1 MSRRKPKRPPT
12 DEPAPTVEESS
23 TTPSKLRPWLLAA
36 ATALLVARPLWPSES
51 AAEQGDGAAVV
62 MLWLV
67 LLAGWLLAESFM
79 GKFTLRWSALDLAVG
94 LLIVLV
100 VGSALRGASVGA
112 PRLSINMLWEW
123 VGFGTAYFLIRQLIA
138 STREARAIVAV
149 MIGLAMTLSAFGL
162 YQYFV
167 DMPATRAAYEANP
180 DAALRQAGEWYPEGS
195 RERQLFEQRLASTEP
210 MATFAL
216 TNSLAGVLAP
226 WLVALALVA
235 VSLISVHDG
244 GRLAWVG
251 TVVSAG
257 VIAFCLVLTK
267 SRSAY
272 LATAVGVAAV
282 VVGLAWRWGRRTARI
297 LFGLG
302 AAAAL
307 LVAIGVG
314 VGGLDV
320 EVLSEAPKSLGY
332 RLQYWQ
338 STRALIADAPLTGVG
353 PGNFG
358 DQYTRYKLPEASEE
372 IADPHNFLLE
382 VAATAGI
389 PALLALGLV
398 LLLFARSVWQGK
410 HEQKTGANIDDGD
423 EPLGES
429 VGADT
434 EPEREVIDATMHV
447 AWGGV
452 AGFLVA
458 FMLGD
463 LVSVQLSFEWM
474 VGGCVI
480 TGLMVAA
487 LAGWIR
493 RGRFTAGAAALCVCV
508 FLINL
513 LVAGGFTMPAVAG
526 SFWLLLAVGETLAH
540 GTRPAQTVPRGLGLS
555 MFAGVATLAVVC
567 HNTMYV
573 PVVYAKARMDAA
585 LRDPRGPAIE
595 WQNAANEDRR
605 ATEPRRLLCASLFDR
620 IMKQPDDA
628 FLNRRFAEA
637 SEELLQLRP
646 HSSAL
651 AAQVAGWRLRVY
663 GRNRDVDTLAAAIE
677 AASRAVELYPT
688 NARRHVQLAVALE
701 TAERHEPAQ
710 AEAAEALRLDDL
722 TPHVD
727 QKLSTEMREAALR
740 LANGAN

>member
-1 MSRRKPKRPPT
+1 
-12 DEPAPTVEESS
+12 
-23 TTPSKLRPWLLAA
+23 
-36 ATALLVARPLWPSES
+36 
-51 AAEQGDGAAVV
+51 

-67 LLAGWLLAESFM
+67 LLAGWLLAETFM
-79 GKFTLRWSALDLAVG
+79 GKFTLRWSVVDLAVG

-100 VGSALRGASVGA
+100 AGTALHGATVGA

-123 VGFGTAYFLIRQLIA
+123 VGFGAAYFLIRQLIA
-138 STREARAIVAV
+138 SNREARAIVAV
-149 MIGLAMTLSAFGL
+149 MIGLSVALSAYGL

-180 DAALRQAGEWYPEGS
+180 DVALRQAGEWYPEGS

-216 TNSLAGVLAP
+216 ANSLAGVLAP

-235 VSLISVHDG
+235 VSLG
-244 GRLAWVG
+244 GVTQGRNVAWLG
-251 TVVSAG
+251 TIASGG

-272 LATAVGVAAV
+272 LATAVGICAV
-282 VVGLAWRWGRRTARI
+282 VVAIAWHGGRRAV
-297 LFGLG
+297 GLMIG
-302 AAAAL
+302 VAASAAI
-307 LVAIGVG
+307 LVAIGIG

-320 EVLSEAPKSLGY
+320 EVVSEAPKSLGY

-338 STRALIADAPLTGVG
+338 STRAMIADAPLTGVG

-358 DQYTRYKLPEASEE
+358 DEYTRYKLPEASEE

-382 VAATAGI
+382 VTATAGI

-398 LLLFARSVWQGK
+398 LLLFARSVWRSGTAPSDSAAM
-410 HEQKTGANIDDGD
+410 EPADNSSD
-423 EPLGES
+423 EEAES
-429 VGADT
+429 
-434 EPEREVIDATMHV
+434 EREVIDATMHV
-447 AWGGV
+447 LWGGMV
-452 AGFLVA
+452 GFVVA

-463 LVSVQLSFEWM
+463 LVAIQLSMPWM
-474 VGGCVI
+474 VGGCIV
-480 TGLMVAA
+480 TGLVLTAMG
-487 LAGWIR
+487 GWVR
-493 RGRFTAGAAALCVCV
+493 DGRFTTAGAALCVTV
-508 FLINL
+508 LLINL

-526 SFWLLLAVGETLAH
+526 SFWLLLALGETLSDEA
-540 GTRPAQTVPRGLGLS
+540 RPPRTVARGLGLA

-585 LRDPRGPAIE
+585 MRDPRGPLIE
-595 WQNAANEDRR
+595 WQNAANEDLR

-620 IMKQPDDA
+620 IMKQSDDD

-637 SEELLQLRP
+637 SEELLRLRP

-651 AAQVAGWRLRVY
+651 AAQVAAWRLTIYR
-663 GRNRDVDTLAAAIE
+663 RNQSADTLAAAVE
-677 AASRAVELYPT
+677 AASLAAELYPS
-688 NARRHVQLAVALE
+688 NARRRVQLAVTLE
-701 TAERHEPAQ
+701 AANQYQRAQ
-710 AEAAEALRLDDL
+710 SEAAEALRLDDL

-727 QKLSTEMREAALR
+727 QKLNKELREAAAR
-740 LANGAN
+740 LADTAN